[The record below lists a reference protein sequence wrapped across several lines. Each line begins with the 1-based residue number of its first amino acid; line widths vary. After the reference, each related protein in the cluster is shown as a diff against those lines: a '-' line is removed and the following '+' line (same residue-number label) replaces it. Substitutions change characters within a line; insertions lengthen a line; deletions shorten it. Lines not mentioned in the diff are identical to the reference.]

1 MEQIRKAIEEA
12 NKFII
17 KYPQYT
23 SEVKDLLFLMINA
36 IEEGESA
43 NNELNLFL
51 QSLDQLLE

>member
-1 MEQIRKAIEEA
+1 MEQIKKAKKEA

-17 KYPQYT
+17 KYPQYAP
-23 SEVKDLLFLMINA
+23 EVKDLLSLMIDE

-43 NNELNLFL
+43 DNELNLFL

>member
-1 MEQIRKAIEEA
+1 MEQIKKAKEEA

-17 KYPQYT
+17 KYPQHA
-23 SEVKDLLFLMINA
+23 SEVKDLLSLMIDE

-43 NNELNLFL
+43 DNELNLFL